1 MAKFEG
7 RLLKVESV
15 DACFR
20 KFSKDCKITFPE
32 KIPVLYN
39 FGEDIVGIASIE
51 RDDQGLICECD
62 LYDRLFSEEAYPV
75 GGLYMNVNLS
85 CEDGVTIVNSDRL
98 VSMSILPKG
107 LGVHDELKIER
118 RNKND

>member
-7 RLLKVESV
+7 RILKVESV

-39 FGEDIVGIASIE
+39 FGDDVIGTASVE

-62 LYDRLFSEEAYPV
+62 LNDGLFSENELFA
-75 GGLYMNVNLS
+75 GGKYEHVLVTFEN
-85 CEDGVTIVNSDRL
+85 EVTIIEGGRL
-98 VSMSILPKG
+98 VSMSILSEG
-107 LGVHDELKIER
+107 TQADDNLKIER
-118 RNKND
+118 RYKK